1 MEGKRLLVS
10 LPVQFSKRM
19 CSGRKWVAP
28 ENSVPENIDCG
39 DMVVPLVDSGSNDGR
54 MEESIQ

>member
-1 MEGKRLLVS
+1 MS